1 MKLHKKVFIDKVFLK
16 VLKKRLVL
24 PAILG
29 EHRAWREIQNLYMR
43 FVDPKSEVSAPM
55 YYFEGSPLHY
65 SAFAWIL
72 GLTNL
77 AQ

>member
-24 PAILG
+24 LATLG

-43 FVDPKSEVSAPM
+43 FVDPKSEVSARTVCTVSR
-55 YYFEGSPLHY
+55 GPLLRY
-65 SAFAWIL
+65 VIACLPRSWD
-72 GLTNL
+72 
-77 AQ
+77 